1 MFCSVDGWMT
11 EGRIGKDTEAAV
23 AYFKVLHQLLSG
35 RTEKNHANPL
45 AEIRNGDL
53 PYSTQA

>member
-1 MFCSVDGWMT
+1 MT

-53 PYSTQA
+53 PYSTQAW